1 MKLRKTDQTKVA
13 IKKDGKPTG
22 KYDKRDTSYHEV
34 SIPDIYIKK
43 AQWAKNDILSCQVVR
58 IQGETVL
65 MLKNISKTSE
75 IMEFKTIA

>member
-1 MKLRKTDQTKVA
+1 MKLRKTATTKVA
-13 IKKDGKPTG
+13 IKKNGKATG
-22 KYDKRDTSYHEV
+22 KYDERDTSYHEV

-43 AQWAKNDILSCQVVR
+43 ASWSKDDILSCQVVR